1 MEALRAITMGG
12 AYFSFEENRRGSL
25 EMGKLADVA
34 VLSGDYLDIPED
46 EIPDLNSVLTM
57 VGGRVVHSSGLLE

>member
-1 MEALRAITMGG
+1 
-12 AYFSFEENRRGSL
+12 
-25 EMGKLADVA
+25 MGKLADVA

-57 VGGRVVHSSGLLE
+57 LGGRVVYSSGLLE